1 MALPRKLKHLNLFN
15 DGNNWQGIVE
25 SLTLPKFTRKYE
37 KYRGGGMPGAVDVD
51 LGLDDSALDT
61 EFSIGGTE
69 LLLFKQMGKATVDGI
84 QLRFTGSIQ
93 RDDTGEVQAVELVVR
108 GRHKE
113 VDSGEWKTGES
124 NTTKVTSTN
133 SYAKL
138 TINGEVLYEVDL
150 IASRDFL
157 TAAAS
162 SLELACADRNGR
174 VSLSTALRMTCRR
187 RLLSLIVGPAS
198 LNRFIPPFQ
207 HFGQRHNVSNGW
219 RPVKNGG
226 DICHQIVNR
235 QAVGKPA
242 STDFFNKKVTTSTDM
257 AVRSAGSIS
266 AISCAVSAGLE
277 MRGITVIIAFTSISI
292 MACRRVPRS
301 APDCGLRST
310 ISVISVLPRLM
321 GVSS

>member
-1 MALPRKLKHLNLFN
+1 MRTAGLQIDGHADHVTATWFGIAYQPLKFQIGIFSDALVLHA
-15 DGNNWQGIVE
+15 DIQANNWQGIVE

-150 IASRDFL
+150 INMVEIVDGVDLMEAH
-157 TAAAS
+157 
-162 SLELACADRNGR
+162 RN
-174 VSLSTALRMTCRR
+174 AL
-187 RLLSLIVGPAS
+187 
-198 LNRFIPPFQ
+198 
-207 HFGQRHNVSNGW
+207 
-219 RPVKNGG
+219 
-226 DICHQIVNR
+226 
-235 QAVGKPA
+235 
-242 STDFFNKKVTTSTDM
+242 
-257 AVRSAGSIS
+257 
-266 AISCAVSAGLE
+266 GL
-277 MRGITVIIAFTSISI
+277 
-292 MACRRVPRS
+292 
-301 APDCGLRST
+301 
-310 ISVISVLPRLM
+310 
-321 GVSS
+321 

>member
-51 LGLDDSALDT
+51 LGLDDSALDTEIAYGLGLDDGALDT

-150 IASRDFL
+150 INMVEIVDGVDLMEAH
-157 TAAAS
+157 
-162 SLELACADRNGR
+162 RN
-174 VSLSTALRMTCRR
+174 AL
-187 RLLSLIVGPAS
+187 
-198 LNRFIPPFQ
+198 
-207 HFGQRHNVSNGW
+207 
-219 RPVKNGG
+219 
-226 DICHQIVNR
+226 
-235 QAVGKPA
+235 
-242 STDFFNKKVTTSTDM
+242 
-257 AVRSAGSIS
+257 
-266 AISCAVSAGLE
+266 GL
-277 MRGITVIIAFTSISI
+277 
-292 MACRRVPRS
+292 
-301 APDCGLRST
+301 
-310 ISVISVLPRLM
+310 
-321 GVSS
+321 